1 MTFVSYAQ
9 NQEDVLLWRALRE
22 VARGVYIDVGASD
35 PVRDSVTKAF
45 YDRGWS
51 GVNIEPSAQAFAHL
65 VAARP
70 RDVNLNIAV
79 SDHAGEITLFDV
91 AGSGLSTS
99 VRANADAL
107 ASSGATVRS
116 VVTPCQT
123 LAAILARLEF
133 PEVHFLKVDVEGAE
147 EAALRGVDFSTFRP
161 WIILIEATEPNTTIS
176 NHGAWEPI
184 ILAAGYRF
192 AHFDGL
198 NRYYVSQEKANL
210 QAFFDRPVSVL
221 DGFIRH
227 SEYLATCE
235 LRRLQVERDAHENA
249 LAQLRMR
256 EREVNLLNQ
265 SLADAGAAHANA
277 LAQVHVLQAR
287 YEKASLLT
295 PFRFVFYF
303 ASGLRRKIVARLRAR
318 ISAVLRHDAVRS
330 RLLGSPWM
338 RKAAKQILNRFPQV
352 EQRVRSALGLAP
364 APTMAQRPVEP
375 AGPATRASRLLSDLR
390 RKGAE
395 G

>member
-1 MTFVSYAQ
+1 MRFVSYAQ

-22 VARGVYIDVGASD
+22 VARGIYIDVGASD
-35 PVRDSVTKAF
+35 PVWDSVTKAF

-70 RDVNLNIAV
+70 RDVNLNVAV
-79 SDHAGEITLFDV
+79 SDHDGEITLYDV

-107 ASSGATVRS
+107 ASSGAAVKS
-116 VVTPCQT
+116 VVTPCRT
-123 LAAILARLEF
+123 LAGILAPMHL
-133 PEVHFLKVDVEGAE
+133 PEIHFLKVDVEGAE
-147 EAALRGVDFSTFRP
+147 EAALRGADFATLRP
-161 WIILIEATEPNTTIS
+161 WIILVEATEPNTTIS

-210 QAFFDRPVSVL
+210 QAFFDRPVSML
-221 DGFIRH
+221 DGFIRYT
-227 SEYLATCE
+227 EYHAICE
-235 LRRLQVERDAHENA
+235 ISRLQVERDAHESA

-265 SLADAGAAHANA
+265 SLADAGVAHANA
-277 LAQVHVLQAR
+277 LAQVHRLQAR

-295 PFRFVFYF
+295 PLRFAFYF
-303 ASGLRRKIVARLRAR
+303 ASGLRLKVVARLRAR
-318 ISAVLRHDAVRS
+318 IGAVLRHDAVRS
-330 RLLGSPWM
+330 WLLGSPWM
-338 RKAAKQILNRFPQV
+338 RKVAKKILNHVPQF
-352 EQRVRSALGLAP
+352 ERRVRTLLGLAP
-364 APTMAQRPVEP
+364 APARAQMTVRPARPE
-375 AGPATRASRLLSDLR
+375 TRASRLLADLR
-390 RKGAE
+390 GERGQS
-395 G
+395 